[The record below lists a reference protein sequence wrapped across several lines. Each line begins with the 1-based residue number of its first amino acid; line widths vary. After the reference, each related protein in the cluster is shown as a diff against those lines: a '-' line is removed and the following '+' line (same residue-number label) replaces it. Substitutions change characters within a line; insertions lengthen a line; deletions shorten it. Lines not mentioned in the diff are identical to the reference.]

1 MADGALAGGGHA
13 DEDDVLHLAADG
25 LIGEVNVALRRLT
38 AAEEGTRV
46 GGLRGEHVEP
56 ALGGDPARARL
67 QHAFDGGI
75 HPAGGRVDE
84 HVRVRVQAGGVLIG
98 ECAVAATAGE
108 TVHLRRA
115 ETARDGHGRLRR
127 AARAEDQHLFPLER
141 EPNVADERRHA
152 HEVGVVSIELSAPAD
167 NGIHRADGTGG
178 LGELIEQGDDRLLIG
193 NGDVD
198 AGEVLAAEERL
209 QFLRLQLPE
218 FVVIVREGAVD
229 LGRIAVPEPAADESA
244 RHACTP
250 FVK

>member
-1 MADGALAGGGHA
+1 M
-13 DEDDVLHLAADG
+13 
-25 LIGEVNVALRRLT
+25 
-38 AAEEGTRV
+38 
-46 GGLRGEHVEP
+46 
-56 ALGGDPARARL
+56 
-67 QHAFDGGI
+67 
-75 HPAGGRVDE
+75 
-84 HVRVRVQAGGVLIG
+84 
-98 ECAVAATAGE
+98 
-108 TVHLRRA
+108 
-115 ETARDGHGRLRR
+115 
-127 AARAEDQHLFPLER
+127 
-141 EPNVADERRHA
+141 DERRHA
-152 HEVGVVSIELSAPAD
+152 REVGVVSVELSAPAD

-198 AGEVLAAEERL
+198 AGEVLVAEERL

>member
-1 MADGALAGGGHA
+1 M
-13 DEDDVLHLAADG
+13 
-25 LIGEVNVALRRLT
+25 
-38 AAEEGTRV
+38 
-46 GGLRGEHVEP
+46 
-56 ALGGDPARARL
+56 
-67 QHAFDGGI
+67 
-75 HPAGGRVDE
+75 
-84 HVRVRVQAGGVLIG
+84 QAGGVLIG
-98 ECAVAATAGE
+98 ERAVAAAAGE

-141 EPNVADERRHA
+141 EHDAVDERRHA
-152 HEVGVVSIELSAPAD
+152 REVGVVSVELSTPAD

-178 LGELIEQGDDRLLIG
+178 LRELIEQGDDRLLIG
-193 NGDVD
+193 DGDVD

-229 LGRIAVPEPAADESA
+229 LGRIAVSEPAADESA